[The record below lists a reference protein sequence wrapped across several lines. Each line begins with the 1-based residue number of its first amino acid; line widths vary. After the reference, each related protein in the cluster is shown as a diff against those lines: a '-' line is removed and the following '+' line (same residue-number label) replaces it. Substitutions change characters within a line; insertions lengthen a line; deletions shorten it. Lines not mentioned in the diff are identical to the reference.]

1 MKHKKL
7 KIKTVNKM
15 DLIKQKVDN
24 IVKECNYSP
33 VELEKFANEYWN
45 QFDKETQLEIYKRL
59 ITLKGQF

>member
-1 MKHKKL
+1 
-7 KIKTVNKM
+7 M

-24 IVKECNYSP
+24 IVKECNYSA
-33 VELEKFANEYWN
+33 VELERFANEYWN

>member
-7 KIKTVNKM
+7 KTKTINKM

-24 IVKECNYSP
+24 IVKECNYSA
-33 VELEKFANEYWN
+33 VELERFANEYWN

>member
-1 MKHKKL
+1 
-7 KIKTVNKM
+7 M

-33 VELEKFANEYWN
+33 VELERFANEYNEYWN

-59 ITLKGQF
+59 ITLQGHF

>member
-7 KIKTVNKM
+7 KTKTINKM
-15 DLIKQKVDN
+15 DLIKEKVDN
-24 IVKECNYSP
+24 IVKECNYSAI
-33 VELEKFANEYWN
+33 ELERFANEYWN

>member
-7 KIKTVNKM
+7 KTKTINKM
-15 DLIKQKVDN
+15 DLIKQKIDN
-24 IVKECNYSP
+24 IVKECNYSA
-33 VELEKFANEYWN
+33 VELERFANEYWN